1 MSSTN
6 AIPMHGVETNEKDLR
21 SCQTRTHTPA
31 RTHTPGRTFTLIAIV
46 ALVLGLAQSAVATH
60 TPQALWQWPTGHAVA
75 VTRAFDPPS
84 MPWLSGHRG
93 VDLQAPIGSTLR
105 APAEGTVIFSGTVV
119 DRQVLSLMHE
129 GGLRSTY
136 EPVVPLVQVGQVV
149 SAGDPIATVAPGH
162 SPGPLHWGARF
173 ERNQY
178 VNPLRM
184 LTGPA
189 VLKPWD

>member
-1 MSSTN
+1 MDNQGFCPRQTVD
-6 AIPMHGVETNEKDLR
+6 IY
-21 SCQTRTHTPA
+21 QTRSSRRSRNGWQTRMRA
-31 RTHTPGRTFTLIAIV
+31 L
-46 ALVLGLAQSAVATH
+46 ALVFLSVAALLLGLKQPAFAAYE
-60 TPQALWQWPTGHAVA
+60 PQALWQWPTGSPVA

-93 VDLQAPIGSTLR
+93 VDLHAPIGSALR

-119 DRQVLSLMHE
+119 DRQVLSIMHD

-136 EPVVPLVQVGQVV
+136 ESVVPLVEVGQVV

-184 LTGPA
+184 LVGPS

>member
-1 MSSTN
+1 M
-6 AIPMHGVETNEKDLR
+6 ACECQGVHADR
-21 SCQTRTHTPA
+21 QSRM
-31 RTHTPGRTFTLIAIV
+31 R
-46 ALVLGLAQSAVATH
+46 ALVLVLLSVAGLVLGMTQPALATYE
-60 TPQALWQWPTGHAVA
+60 PQALWEWPTGSPVV

-93 VDLQAPIGSTLR
+93 VDLQVPIGSTLR
-105 APAEGTVIFSGTVV
+105 APAAGTVIFSGMVV
-119 DRQVLSLMHE
+119 DRQVLSIMHV

-136 EPVVPLVQVGQVV
+136 EPIVPLVEVGQVV

-162 SPGPLHWGARF
+162 SPDSLHWGARF

-184 LTGPA
+184 LMGPS